1 LKNVAI
7 AALFGVAAFCFA
19 AAYATAPAYLFVAVA
34 GLAAIWQGPGRA
46 PGLAEGAAVMLRRLL
61 FVSLAATVLYGWFV
75 MVYPVLSTDS
85 VRSWSLALGYTLGS
99 LGSVFL
105 LCRSA
110 MSVWS
115 TTIPAAAALLV
126 VASYR
131 SEAEVHAYLLLAGV
145 AGFVY
150 LAIENLPSK
159 DDRRWQRIA
168 LLGIVAAAALALGTA
183 IVVALPWTQSRVEET
198 MMTIY
203 TPSLGG
209 SAAQH
214 RARLGELQQ
223 LKLSRKVVMRV
234 WSERPQRLRSR
245 VLVHFDGTGW
255 SRDAARFRELV
266 PAEGEVALDDAAR
279 AFVGKLPG
287 ADFVPLPDK
296 LHRQRLIQTR
306 VVRVDG
312 VGLATPGGSYLVRA
326 PVDKLQVDPAAVVL
340 LPSHARVRVYG
351 VLHDVNHQRVQEAAP
366 DAATREASLALPKAL
381 DPRIRDLA
389 ARLAEGAS
397 SDEDVVERVVAHLRE
412 DYTYSLDVGVM
423 DRQDP
428 IADFLF
434 RKREGWC
441 EYFAGSAAVLLRT
454 QGIPT
459 RYVRGFNVIG
469 SQKKGDHY
477 VVREWDRHAWI
488 EAFIEGKGWLEY
500 DPTPAAEYEAL
511 HAALDDGLLSEAS
524 EWLRAVCAN
533 LYASLR
539 HFDGSLWVKPGMW
552 LLVLA
557 IVGWAVARK
566 VKFRLP
572 GRRGSSRASEERPE
586 IEELLRELDAAV
598 EKLGWP
604 RPKSRAPLEHWTSLP
619 LENMP
624 VSFREAGARIIVGYY
639 RARFGGTQLE
649 SSEILGLR
657 QSIAELKV

>member
-1 LKNVAI
+1 
-7 AALFGVAAFCFA
+7 
-19 AAYATAPAYLFVAVA
+19 
-34 GLAAIWQGPGRA
+34 
-46 PGLAEGAAVMLRRLL
+46 M
-61 FVSLAATVLYGWFV
+61 
-75 MVYPVLSTDS
+75 
-85 VRSWSLALGYTLGS
+85 
-99 LGSVFL
+99 
-105 LCRSA
+105 
-110 MSVWS
+110 
-115 TTIPAAAALLV
+115 
-126 VASYR
+126 
-131 SEAEVHAYLLLAGV
+131 
-145 AGFVY
+145 
-150 LAIENLPSK
+150 
-159 DDRRWQRIA
+159 A
-168 LLGIVAAAALALGTA
+168 LLGGVAVMALALGAA
-183 IVVALPWTQSRVEET
+183 ILVVLPWTQSRVEET

-203 TPSLGG
+203 TPSRDGN
-209 SAAQH
+209 AAQH
-214 RARLGELQQ
+214 RAQLGELQR

-255 SRDAARFRELV
+255 SRDAAGLRELAPV
-266 PAEGEVALDDAAR
+266 VGTVALDTAAQ
-279 AFVGKLPG
+279 AFVAELPG
-287 ADFVPLPDK
+287 ADFVPLPES
-296 LHRQRLIQTR
+296 LHRQRLIRTR

-312 VGLATPGGSYLVRA
+312 GGLATPGGSYLVRA
-326 PVDKLQVDPAAVVL
+326 PADKVQIDPAAVVL
-340 LPSHARVRVYG
+340 LPPRARVHVWG

-366 DAATREASLALPKAL
+366 DAATLEASLELPEAL
-381 DPRIRDLA
+381 DPRVRDLA

-397 SDEDVVERVVAHLRE
+397 EDETVVERVVAHLRE
-412 DYTYSLDVGVM
+412 NYRYSLDVGAM

-511 HAALDDGLLSEAS
+511 HAALDDGFLSKVG
-524 EWLRAVCAN
+524 EWLRAFCAS

-539 HFDGSLWVKPGMW
+539 HFDGSRWVKPGMW

-557 IVGWAVARK
+557 IVGWAVARR
-566 VKFRLP
+566 VKFRFP
-572 GRRGSSRASEERPE
+572 GRWASSLESEERPE
-586 IEELLRELDAAV
+586 LERLLRELDATV

-619 LENMP
+619 LEDMP
-624 VSFREAGARIIVGYY
+624 VSVREAGARVIEGYY
-639 RARFGGTQLE
+639 RARFGGAILE
-649 SSEILGLR
+649 SSEILELR
-657 QSIAELKV
+657 QSLLPR

>member
-1 LKNVAI
+1 
-7 AALFGVAAFCFA
+7 
-19 AAYATAPAYLFVAVA
+19 
-34 GLAAIWQGPGRA
+34 
-46 PGLAEGAAVMLRRLL
+46 MLRRLL

-75 MVYPVLSTDS
+75 MVYPVLGTDNM
-85 VRSWSLALGYTLGS
+85 RFWSLALGYTLGS
-99 LGSVFL
+99 LGSVFVV
-105 LCRSA
+105 CRSA

-126 VASYR
+126 VASFR
-131 SEAEVHAYLLLAGV
+131 NEAEVHAYLLLAGV
-145 AGFVY
+145 TGFVY
-150 LAIENLPSK
+150 LASDSLPSD
-159 DDRRWQRIA
+159 DDRRWRRMA
-168 LLGIVAAAALALGTA
+168 LLGVVAVMALAFGAA

-203 TPSLGG
+203 NPSPGG

-255 SRDAARFRELV
+255 SRDVARLRDLA
-266 PAEGEVALDDAAR
+266 PAEGDVALDKAAQ
-279 AFVGKLPG
+279 AFVAELPG
-287 ADFVPLPDK
+287 ADFVPLPES

-306 VVRVDG
+306 VVRADG

-326 PVDKLQVDPAAVVL
+326 PIDKVQIDPAAVVS
-340 LPSHARVRVYG
+340 LPPHARVRVYG
-351 VLHDVNHQRVQEAAP
+351 VLHDVNHQRAQEAAP
-366 DAATREASLALPKAL
+366 DAAMLEASLALPDAL

-389 ARLAEGAS
+389 TLLAEGAS
-397 SDEDVVERVVAHLRE
+397 GDETVVEKVVAHLRE
-412 DYTYSLDVGVM
+412 NYSYSLNLGDAGPM
-423 DRQDP
+423 DRRDP

-434 RKREGWC
+434 QKREGWC

-511 HAALDDGLLSEAS
+511 HAALDDGFVSEVS
-524 EWLRAVCAN
+524 EWLRAFFAS

-539 HFDGSLWVKPGMW
+539 HFDGSRWVKPGMW

-557 IVGWAVARK
+557 IVGWAVARR

-572 GRRGSSRASEERPE
+572 GRVVSSRESEERPE
-586 IEELLRELDAAV
+586 LEQLLRELDATV

-624 VSFREAGARIIVGYY
+624 VSVREAGARVIEGYY
-639 RARFGGTQLE
+639 RARFGGASLE
-649 SSEILGLR
+649 SSEISGLR
-657 QSIAELKV
+657 QSLTPVAKFKV

>member
-1 LKNVAI
+1 MKNVAI
-7 AALFGVAAFCFA
+7 AALFGVAAFCFQ
-19 AAYATAPAYLFVAVA
+19 AAYAAAPAYLFVAAASV
-34 GLAAIWQGPGRA
+34 AAIWRG
-46 PGLAEGAAVMLRRLL
+46 PGLAEATAVMLRRLL

-75 MVYPVLSTDS
+75 MVYPVLSTES
-85 VRSWSLALGYTLGS
+85 VRSWSLVLGYTLGS
-99 LGSVFL
+99 VGSVFV

-126 VASYR
+126 VASFR
-131 SEAEVHAYLLLAGV
+131 NEAEVHAYLVVAGV
-145 AGFVY
+145 TGFVY
-150 LAIENLPSK
+150 LAIDSLPSN

-168 LLGIVAAAALALGTA
+168 LLGVVAVSALALGTA

-223 LKLSRKVVMRV
+223 LKLSKKVVMRV

-255 SRDAARFRELV
+255 SRDAARFRELA
-266 PAEGEVALDDAAR
+266 PAEVEAALDEAAR
-279 AFVGKLPG
+279 DFVHELPG
-287 ADFVPLPDK
+287 ADFVTLPEK
-296 LHRQRLIQTR
+296 LHRQRLIQTK

-312 VGLATPGGSYLVRA
+312 GGLATPGGSYLVRA
-326 PVDKLQVDPAAVVL
+326 PIDKVHIDSAAVVL
-340 LPSHARVRVYG
+340 LAPRARVRVYG

-366 DAATREASLALPKAL
+366 DAATREASLELPKIL

-397 SDEDVVERVVAHLRE
+397 GDETVVERVVAHLRE
-412 DYTYSLDVGVM
+412 DYSYSLNVGNGGAM

-441 EYFAGSAAVLLRT
+441 EYFAASAAVLLRT

-511 HAALDDGLLSEAS
+511 HAALDDGFVSEVV
-524 EWLRAVCAN
+524 EWLRAFCAS

-552 LLVLA
+552 LLILT
-557 IVGWAVARK
+557 IVGWAVARRARL
-566 VKFRLP
+566 RLP
-572 GRRGSSRASEERPE
+572 GRRASSLESAERPE
-586 IEELLRELDAAV
+586 VEQLLRELDAAV

-624 VSFREAGARIIVGYY
+624 ISFREAGARIIEGYY
-639 RARFGGTQLE
+639 HDRFGGASLE

-657 QSIAELKV
+657 QSILKFKV

>member
-1 LKNVAI
+1 M
-7 AALFGVAAFCFA
+7 
-19 AAYATAPAYLFVAVA
+19 T
-34 GLAAIWQGPGRA
+34 
-46 PGLAEGAAVMLRRLL
+46 LRRLL
-61 FVSLAATVLYGWFV
+61 FIVLAATVLYGWFV

-85 VRSWSLALGYTLGS
+85 VRSWSLALGYALGS
-99 LGSVFL
+99 FGSVFV

-126 VASYR
+126 VASFR
-131 SEAEVHAYLLLAGV
+131 NEADVHAYLLVAGV
-145 AGFVY
+145 TGFVY
-150 LAIENLPSK
+150 LAIDSLPSN
-159 DDRRWQRIA
+159 DDRRWRRMA
-168 LLGIVAAAALALGTA
+168 LLGVVAVMALALGTA

-203 TPSLGG
+203 TPSAGG
-209 SAAQH
+209 IATQH

-245 VLVHFDGTGW
+245 VMVHFDGTGW

-266 PAEGEVALDDAAR
+266 PAEGEVALDEAAQ
-279 AFVGKLPG
+279 AFLAELPG
-287 ADFVPLPDK
+287 ADFVPLPKK
-296 LHRQRLIQTR
+296 LHRQRLIRTR

-312 VGLATPGGSYLVRA
+312 GGLATPGGSYLVRA
-326 PVDKLQVDPAAVVL
+326 PIDKIQIDPAAVVL
-340 LPSHARVRVYG
+340 LPSRARVRVYG

-366 DAATREASLALPKAL
+366 NAATREASLRLPQAL

-389 ARLAEGAS
+389 TRLAEGAS
-397 SDEDVVERVVAHLRE
+397 GDETVVERVVAHLRE
-412 DYTYSLDVGVM
+412 DYSYSLDLRDGGAM

-511 HAALDDGLLSEAS
+511 HAGLDDGFVSELG
-524 EWLRAVCAN
+524 EWLRAFCAN

-539 HFDGSLWVKPGMW
+539 HFDASLWVKPGMW

-557 IVGWAVARK
+557 IVGWAAARR

-572 GRRGSSRASEERPE
+572 GREASSLETEERPE
-586 IEELLRELDAAV
+586 LEELLRELDAAV

-624 VSFREAGARIIVGYY
+624 VSVREAGARIIEGYY
-639 RARFGGTQLE
+639 RARFGGASLE

-657 QSIAELKV
+657 QSIAKFKV